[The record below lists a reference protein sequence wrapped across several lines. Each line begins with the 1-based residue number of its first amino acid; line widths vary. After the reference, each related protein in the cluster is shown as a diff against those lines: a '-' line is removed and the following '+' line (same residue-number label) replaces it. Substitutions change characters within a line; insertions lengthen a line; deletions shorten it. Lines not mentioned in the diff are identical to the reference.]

1 MDINH
6 FPESVLI
13 SMITT
18 FVAAWLTASFALRR
32 FSKET
37 IWKRKAAAYTVIFEA
52 LHDMSQLFEKE
63 LRAAIDETNPSRDE
77 DGLRLVTHNEAQ
89 ALLVKKV
96 QSESW
101 LLPNDCRERLDLLM
115 SELQER
121 HEWWHDFIKYGHAA
135 IQRAIIDLRSM
146 VQTDLGLKRQL

>member
-13 SMITT
+13 SMITA

-52 LHDMSQLFEKE
+52 LHDMSLLFEKE
-63 LRAAIDETNPSRDE
+63 LRAAIDETNLSRDE

-101 LLPNDCRERLDLLM
+101 LFLTTVG
-115 SELQER
+115 S
-121 HEWWHDFIKYGHAA
+121 
-135 IQRAIIDLRSM
+135 
-146 VQTDLGLKRQL
+146 V

>member
-13 SMITT
+13 SMITA

-37 IWKRKAAAYTVIFEA
+37 VWKRKAAAYTVIFEA
-52 LHDMSQLFEKE
+52 LHDMNLLFEKE

-77 DGLRLVTHNEAQ
+77 DGLRRVA
-89 ALLVKKV
+89 
-96 QSESW
+96 
-101 LLPNDCRERLDLLM
+101 REKGAVGVM
-115 SELQER
+115 
-121 HEWWHDFIKYGHAA
+121 AA
-135 IQRAIIDLRSM
+135 S
-146 VQTDLGLKRQL
+146 

>member
-37 IWKRKAAAYTVIFEA
+37 IWKRKAAAYTEA
-52 LHDMSQLFEKE
+52 RMPSTK
-63 LRAAIDETNPSRDE
+63 RISAIMPP
-77 DGLRLVTHNEAQ
+77 G
-89 ALLVKKV
+89 
-96 QSESW
+96 
-101 LLPNDCRERLDLLM
+101 
-115 SELQER
+115 
-121 HEWWHDFIKYGHAA
+121 
-135 IQRAIIDLRSM
+135 
-146 VQTDLGLKRQL
+146 

>member
-1 MDINH
+1 MN
-6 FPESVLI
+6 L
-13 SMITT
+13 
-18 FVAAWLTASFALRR
+18 
-32 FSKET
+32 
-37 IWKRKAAAYTVIFEA
+37 
-52 LHDMSQLFEKE
+52 LFEKE

-89 ALLVKKV
+89 ALLVRKV

-135 IQRAIIDLRSM
+135 I
-146 VQTDLGLKRQL
+146 